1 MTKLNYKWLSLMPKM
16 LNTLNEEV
24 KEIWRLDTADK
35 EETLYSALIELDELY
50 SSLSKVQD
58 TINNIQDNINKI
70 QFSLA
75 VSLRTLGNKSNLI
88 NKFIDDYSQEEPTYK
103 GITRGQLECI
113 CAHHECEDCP
123 LNKGLCDEI
132 SNFFETIKKR

>member
-1 MTKLNYKWLSLMPKM
+1 MTKLNSKWLSLIPKM
-16 LNTLNEEV
+16 LTTLNEEV
-24 KEIWRLDTADK
+24 KELSRLDTADK

-58 TINNIQDNINKI
+58 NINTIQENINKI

-88 NKFIDDYSQEEPTYK
+88 NKFIDDYTQEEPSYK
-103 GITRGQLECI
+103 GITRGQLELI
-113 CAHHECEDCP
+113 CAHHDCDNCP

-132 SNFFETIKKR
+132 NNFFETIKKR